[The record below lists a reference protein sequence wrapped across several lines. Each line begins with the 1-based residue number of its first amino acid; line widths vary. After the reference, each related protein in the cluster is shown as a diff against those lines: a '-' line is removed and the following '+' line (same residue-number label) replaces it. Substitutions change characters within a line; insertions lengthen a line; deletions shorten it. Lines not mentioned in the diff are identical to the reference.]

1 MMKNKNATIE
11 LLENDYWISPSIFPT
26 DLVRKVFLLRKKSL
40 SDLGSNDLRILISQN
55 VGLKYV
61 VSIAI
66 ETLEKNLL
74 EEAFYY
80 PGDLLVAVLDIPT
93 DYWKENNLEK
103 NKIISLLQKSK
114 AFLIEK
120 FDEDDEIDQGI
131 LKSIEKFILS
141 AGENPL

>member
-1 MMKNKNATIE
+1 MKNKNATIE

-40 SDLGSNDLRILISQN
+40 SDLDSNDLRILISQN

>member
-1 MMKNKNATIE
+1 MKNKNATIE

-40 SDLGSNDLRILISQN
+40 SDLDSNDLRILISQN

-80 PGDLLVAVLDIPT
+80 SGDLLVAVLDIPR